1 MRVPAVVEA
10 AVPVVEAT
18 LEAAAHPMARVEAE
32 AHPAAG
38 VEAVKRRE
46 DLVTKSLL
54 NAPCLTELHL
64 N

>member
-10 AVPVVEAT
+10 AVPAVEAT
-18 LEAAAHPMARVEAE
+18 LEAAARPMAGAE

-38 VEAVKRRE
+38 VEGVKHRE